1 MNSYH
6 FSKQSDPDQNR
17 HFRGWNTQAFT
28 SRDPAILDRL
38 ADAELAH
45 GHYAAADR
53 LAWLAAGLR
62 EAAQ

>member
-1 MNSYH
+1 MNSYD

-17 HFRGWNTQAFT
+17 YFRGWDRQTVT
-28 SRDPAILDRL
+28 TRDPVILDRL

-62 EAAQ
+62 EAAR